1 MTRPVDDL
9 IETLYRGLSGDVALL
24 DDVMAP
30 EWGDAS
36 SGPAS
41 GRAGIERLVA
51 AVNHAFSQFT
61 IVVQTV
67 VDGRGED
74 GNGMVAVRGEMRGV
88 HEGEWLGVP
97 ATGKAVRIRIH
108 EFHEISDGL
117 VIRSWGLEDW
127 FGWLRQ
133 VGGGGGGGRR
143 GGAVR
148 AAPYKLRPGPVARIG
163 GDTTGFRV
171 DATDQAEID
180 AFFAQSGT

>member
-127 FGWLRQ
+127 FGWLRL
-133 VGGGGGGGRR
+133 
-143 GGAVR
+143 GGAVGSDG
-148 AAPYKLRPGPVARIG
+148 PGVYEGKPGI
-163 GDTTGFRV
+163 
-171 DATDQAEID
+171 
-180 AFFAQSGT
+180 S

>member
-1 MTRPVDDL
+1 MTRPIDDL
-9 IETLYRGLSGDVALL
+9 IATFYRGLSGDVALL

-36 SGPAS
+36 DASGLAT
-41 GRAGIERLVA
+41 GRAGIEPLVA
-51 AVNHAFSQFT
+51 AVNHAFAQFT
-61 IVVQTV
+61 IIVQTV
-67 VDGRGED
+67 VDGRGDD

-117 VIRSWGLEDW
+117 VVRSWGLEDW

-133 VGGGGGGGRR
+133 VG
-143 GGAVR
+143 AVGSEG
-148 AAPYKLRPGPVARIG
+148 PGLHEGKLGI
-163 GDTTGFRV
+163 
-171 DATDQAEID
+171 
-180 AFFAQSGT
+180 S